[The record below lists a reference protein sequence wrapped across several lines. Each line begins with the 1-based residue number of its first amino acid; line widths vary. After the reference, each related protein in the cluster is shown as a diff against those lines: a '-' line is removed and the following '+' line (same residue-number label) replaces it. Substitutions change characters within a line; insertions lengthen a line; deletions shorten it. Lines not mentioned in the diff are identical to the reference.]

1 MGSRK
6 WWGLLAMMALLPS
19 VAVAHTW
26 YVVDANTD
34 SCVTSKVL
42 AAREGIPSL
51 VTPWGFIKWAHNK
64 PWFGGYQPS
73 KKSSGL
79 SIFYKKNGE
88 FSYWPGNDKKG
99 CESYVK
105 LLQHYHQAPLSIQPN
120 FPRFEA
126 NVRNDVHS
134 WRILDQSTRSY
145 LSSKS
150 LAVQEGIPSLVTP
163 WGFIKWAHNKPWF
176 GGYVVSS
183 NKQKYSI
190 FYGKKGSN
198 DVWIWEGKVTHTMP
212 TSCGTSQAHAD
223 MRHALAEIDRQN
235 TGKWMTYKY
244 TFKGPNM
251 SPASPNTLT
260 CLVGYTIR
268 RHGINL
274 FGDSRITVRMLSHGR
289 GYSATMP

>member
-26 YVVDANTD
+26 YVFDADTD
-34 SCVTSKVL
+34 ACVTSKVL
-42 AAREGIPSL
+42 AAQEGIPSL
-51 VTPWGFIKWAHNK
+51 AHPKSFLEWAHNK
-64 PWFGGYQPS
+64 PWFEGYQPS

-105 LLQHYHQAPLSIQPN
+105 ILQHYHQAPLSIQPN
-120 FPRFEA
+120 FPRGDA
-126 NVRNDVHS
+126 NVAPKR
-134 WRILDQSTRSY
+134 
-145 LSSKS
+145 
-150 LAVQEGIPSLVTP
+150 
-163 WGFIKWAHNKPWF
+163 
-176 GGYVVSS
+176 
-183 NKQKYSI
+183 
-190 FYGKKGSN
+190 
-198 DVWIWEGKVTHTMP
+198 TMP
-212 TSCGTSQAHAD
+212 DNCTTPKAHAD
-223 MRHALAEIDRQN
+223 MRQALAEIDRQN
-235 TGKWMTYKY
+235 TGKWMTYKK
-244 TFKGPNM
+244 TSNTHNL

-274 FGDSRITVRMLSHGR
+274 FADSRITVRMLSHGR